1 MPTILR
7 VDGFDVRINTD
18 DHEPPHVHVYK
29 AGGMAKIYLEPV
41 FVKSR
46 ARMSAR
52 IAAQAEWIVTEH
64 QGMLLDAWREIH
76 G

>member
-7 VDGFDVRINTD
+7 VDGFDVRINTA
-18 DHEPPHVHVYK
+18 DHEPAHVHVYK

-46 ARMSAR
+46 MGMSAR
-52 IAAQAEWIVTEH
+52 MAAQAELIVADH
-64 QGMLLDAWREIH
+64 RGMLLKAWREIH